1 MDSMDRWIDGLT
13 AIQEA
18 TEAWESEKRQRL
30 SEGGEYRHVGDE
42 EFDQLTQFEAHV
54 PVPTLEDM
62 DKILL
67 EKKKQALLDKY
78 VTPVL

>member
-1 MDSMDRWIDGLT
+1 
-13 AIQEA
+13 
-18 TEAWESEKRQRL
+18 
-30 SEGGEYRHVGDE
+30 
-42 EFDQLTQFEAHV
+42 V

-78 VTPVL
+78 VAPVL